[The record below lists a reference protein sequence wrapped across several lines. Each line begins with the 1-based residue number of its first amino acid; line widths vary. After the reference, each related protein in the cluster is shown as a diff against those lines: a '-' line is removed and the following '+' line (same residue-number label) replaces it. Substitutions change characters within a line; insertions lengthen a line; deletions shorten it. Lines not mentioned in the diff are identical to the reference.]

1 MEGCTNIE
9 VFFNTENFLNEIV
22 SILVSEILKSI
33 EPLKGK
39 IRHLLQIFYAHGWF
53 F

>member
-1 MEGCTNIE
+1 MEQSKQDLMTSLLLM
-9 VFFNTENFLNEIV
+9 NFLNEIA

-39 IRHLLQIFYAHGWF
+39 IRQLLQILYAQG
-53 F
+53 

>member
-1 MEGCTNIE
+1 MEGCTNIKG
-9 VFFNTENFLNEIV
+9 FFNIENFLNESA

-39 IRHLLQIFYAHGWF
+39 IRQLLQILYAQG
-53 F
+53 

>member
-1 MEGCTNIE
+1 MEGCTNIKG
-9 VFFNTENFLNEIV
+9 FFNIENFLNEIA

-39 IRHLLQIFYAHGWF
+39 IRQLLQILYAQG
-53 F
+53 